1 VLHRTSD
8 LDGFFGMILET
19 ENGHEVWNME
29 C

>member
-1 VLHRTSD
+1 M
-8 LDGFFGMILET
+8 DGFFGMILET